1 MAFPALACL
10 LLQTSLAD
18 GHVRTPHPNGF
29 MFINSGY
36 IVVYRVP
43 NGCVWVKKKKN
54 ATSRR
59 DVDVRISG
67 MMLFVWVTVPNS
79 QT

>member
-43 NGCVWVKKKKN
+43 NGCVWVKKKKKRN
-54 ATSRR
+54 LTSRR
-59 DVDVRISG
+59 RRKNLWNDAFRVG
-67 MMLFVWVTVPNS
+67 NCPK
-79 QT
+79 